1 MVKLEIERKFLLKSL
16 PKIKP
21 SESVEIDQYYLKNS
35 HGIWERARTWV
46 SDNGDIKYIHTV
58 KKTISKGVNMEDEY
72 LMSEEQ
78 YLDFKNKCNLPK
90 SDSRFIKKIRYIFPS
105 GDLYWEVDQF
115 DNGYQLIVAEIETP
129 TKGYKLTIPD
139 FIKEVMLLE
148 VTGLKQFNNKNLSL
162 KINI

>member
-16 PKIKP
+16 PNIKP
-21 SESVEIDQYYLKNS
+21 SQSIEIDQYYLKNS
-35 HGIWERARTWV
+35 SGIWERARTWI
-46 SDNGDIKYIHTV
+46 SDNGDTKYIHTI
-58 KKTISKGVNMEDEY
+58 KKSVSKGVNMEDEY
-72 LMSEEQ
+72 FMSEED
-78 YLDFKNKCNLPK
+78 YTSFKNRCHLPG
-90 SDSRFIKKIRYIFPS
+90 SDSRFIKKIRYIYPS

-115 DNGYQLIVAEIETP
+115 DNGYHLIVGEIEIP

-148 VTGLKQFNNKNLSL
+148 VTGLKQFNNRNLSL